1 MKSSRTV
8 RAGMA
13 ALAVATLVSLSA
25 CTGSADSEEPS
36 GQSQSQSSEPADEP
50 TASDTSTTTSGQ
62 AATVTPAAELRA
74 GLTDLLVQHV
84 YLAGIALK
92 TAVDEGGNLEAPSV
106 KAAVATLDKNSVA
119 LSEAVGSVYPDAEAP
134 FLESWR
140 QHIGFFVN
148 YTLGKATGDKAMV
161 TKAENDLDGYRT
173 SFGQIINSVV
183 PELPADAVAEE
194 LKPHVNTVFDAID
207 SLVAGDGKVFAK
219 LAIAASHMPH
229 TAETLAG
236 GIVQNQGLEGTV
248 DSDAATLRSGLTYLL
263 DEHVYLAGIAL
274 AQAVS
279 KGGDLEEPS
288 VQAAVA
294 ALDDNSVALS
304 KAVGAAYP
312 DAEAPFLESW
322 RQHIGFFVNYTLG
335 KATGDKAMVTKA
347 ENDLDGYRTSFGQ
360 IINSVVPELPADA
373 VADELKPHVKSVF
386 VTIDS
391 LVAGDGKVFAK
402 LYDAAHH
409 MSMTAATLAGGIA
422 ENKSLN

>member
-1 MKSSRTV
+1 MKSYR
-8 RAGMA
+8 RFAGVVSVA
-13 ALAVATLVSLSA
+13 LVGALAL
-25 CTGSADSEEPS
+25 TGCSDSDADDKNE
-36 GQSQSQSSEPADEP
+36 
-50 TASDTSTTTSGQ
+50 SGQ
-62 AATVTPAAELRA
+62 AATATPAADLRA

-92 TAVDEGGNLEAPSV
+92 TAVDEGGNLEAPTV
-106 KAAVATLDKNSVA
+106 KAAVTTLDKNSVA
-119 LSEAVGSVYPDAEAP
+119 LSKAVGSAYPEAEKP

-148 YTLGKATGDKAMV
+148 YTLGKATGDQAMV
-161 TKAENDLDGYRT
+161 AKATKDLNKYRT
-173 SFGQIINSVV
+173 SFGQLINSVV
-183 PELPADAVAEE
+183 PELPADAVADE
-194 LKPHVNTVFDAID
+194 LKPHVNTVYAAID

-219 LAIAASHMPH
+219 LAVAASHMPH
-229 TAETLAG
+229 TAEILAG
-236 GIVQNQGLEGTV
+236 GIAENKGLEGAA
-248 DSDAATLRSGLTYLL
+248 DSDAAELRAGMTYLL

-304 KAVGAAYP
+304 KAVGSAYP
-312 DAEAPFLESW
+312 EARKPFLESW

-335 KATGDKAMVTKA
+335 KATGDEAMVAKATK
-347 ENDLDGYRTSFGQ
+347 DLNKYRTSFGQ

-391 LVAGDGKVFAK
+391 LVAGDGKVFAR
-402 LYDAAHH
+402 LYAAAHH

-422 ENKSLN
+422 QNKSLQ